1 MLHFQTTGQGLVF
14 KVHIQPRS
22 AANRI
27 AGVREDAVK
36 IRLTAPPVDGE
47 ANRSCIKFLA
57 KKLNVAKSDLE
68 IISGASSRSKKIQV
82 RLADDKTRAKR
93 ADQIQKKICALAG
106 KKDA

>member
-1 MLHFQTTGQGLVF
+1 MLYFQVNGQDLVF

-22 AANRI
+22 AGNQI

-47 ANRSCIKFLA
+47 ANRACIKFLA
-57 KKLNVAKSDLE
+57 KQLNVAKSDLE
-68 IISGASSRSKKIQV
+68 IISGAGSRSKKIRV
-82 RLADDKTRAKR
+82 HLANDKTRAKR

>member
-1 MLHFQTTGQGLVF
+1 MLYFQVNEQDLVF

-22 AANRI
+22 AANQI

-47 ANRSCIKFLA
+47 ANRACIKFLA
-57 KKLNVAKSDLE
+57 KQLNVAKSDLE
-68 IISGASSRSKKIQV
+68 IISGAGSRSKKIRV
-82 RLADDKTRAKR
+82 HLADDKTRAKR
-93 ADQIQKKICALAG
+93 ADQIQKKICAMAG